1 MMLSFQ
7 LGGILIVPGRKLADH
22 IGGETHRE
30 RGRGEAGER
39 ERERKRDEEREREL
53 VCVSFLR
60 LRRKSSHFSNG

>member
-39 ERERKRDEEREREL
+39 ERERERGTKRGRENL
-53 VCVSFLR
+53 CVSPF
-60 LRRKSSHFSNG
+60 